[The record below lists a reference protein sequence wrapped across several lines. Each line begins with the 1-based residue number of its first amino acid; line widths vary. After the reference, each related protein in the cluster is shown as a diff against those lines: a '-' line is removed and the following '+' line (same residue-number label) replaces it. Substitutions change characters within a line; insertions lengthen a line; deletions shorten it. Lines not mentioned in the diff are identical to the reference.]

1 MTQVSDIV
9 ERLRHPNAYLDGE
22 TYIVTSADREDPRQ
36 EEQRTG
42 HRFRFH
48 GLVHGSWTTPIA
60 FGALLFDSSA
70 SPEHRNILRAINVA
84 R

>member
-36 EEQRTG
+36 EEQRKPATSPA
-42 HRFRFH
+42 
-48 GLVHGSWTTPIA
+48 LMDGSMEAGPRDRIRRGT
-60 FGALLFDSSA
+60 
-70 SPEHRNILRAINVA
+70 VV
-84 R
+84 